1 MKQPSLKDSPQ
12 VHDTWRYSLLDA
24 IFNRR
29 SRRFGLGME
38 ITEGPT
44 RFKSP
49 NPPVP
54 LGEDEEALLV
64 AAGTGLSGII
74 VGDLPMS
81 DKGGKDVRHWES
93 GASTLMSWQGR
104 TWGSPCNAHGTEL
117 FYTNDDG
124 VFLVRLR
131 DAVDPSPQVIGSED
145 DADIA
150 LEMFRRYRV
159 QLSKERID
167 IPREQPALFSF
178 NLWNANQPGST
189 LFMPVTDISEE
200 FLNLI
205 MLLTE
210 YEQYI
215 VDDVHGNRP
224 AGNERWLKEGIIK
237 EENLMPLSQLEKLA
251 MAATCFEGAFIG
263 QNIMLAIQA
272 MGLGGWLFG
281 GFTPLIVLGG
291 TPVAKGLGFRFV
303 QGKDPLGTPSPVGID
318 GLFEG
323 LCPPYHTMDEAV
335 DIIVTKKW
343 GKEGC
348 FDPARSQHT
357 LYTNERQVL
366 GAISHADAR
375 VIQCTKDVAN
385 YVVETFGKFPA
396 TVDAMQLLVMI
407 QAHHLELEFYDT
419 FFKPGAYSNTQ
430 KSHMTKWHA
439 KERLKKVA

>member
-1 MKQPSLKDSPQ
+1 MAQSLKDSPE
-12 VHDTWRYSLLDA
+12 VNEAWNYSLLDA

-29 SRRFGLGME
+29 SRRFGMGME

-44 RFKSP
+44 SFKSP

-54 LGEDEEALLV
+54 LSEEEEALLI

-74 VGDLPMS
+74 VGDIPMS
-81 DKGGKDVRHWES
+81 DKAGKDVRHWES
-93 GASTLMSWQGR
+93 GVSTLMSWQGR

-117 FYTNDDG
+117 FYSNDDG
-124 VFLVRLR
+124 VFLVRMR
-131 DAVDPSPQVIGSED
+131 DVMDTAPQVIGSRD
-145 DADIA
+145 DADAA

-167 IPREQPALFSF
+167 IPREHPALFTF

-210 YEQYI
+210 YEQFI
-215 VDDVHGNRP
+215 IDDVHGNRP

-237 EENLMPLSQLEKLA
+237 EENLMPLSQLEKMA

-263 QNIMLAIQA
+263 QNIMLTLQA

-291 TPVAKGLGFRFV
+291 TPVAKGLGFHFV
-303 QGKDPLGTPSPVGID
+303 QGKDSLGMPSPVGID

-335 DIIVTKKW
+335 DIIVSKKW
-343 GKEGC
+343 GKQGC
-348 FDPARSQHT
+348 FTAPEQQT

-366 GAISHADAR
+366 GAVSHATEK

-407 QAHHLELEFYDT
+407 QAHHLELEFYDK
-419 FFKPGAYSNTQ
+419 FFKPGAYSETQ
-430 KSHMTKWHA
+430 RRHMSKWHSKA
-439 KERLKKVA
+439 KLSKVA

>member
-1 MKQPSLKDSPQ
+1 MQPSLKDLPQ
-12 VHDTWRYSLLDA
+12 VQEAWNYSLFDA

-54 LGEDEEALLV
+54 LDEEEEALLV

-74 VGDLPMS
+74 VGDIPMS
-81 DKGGKDVRHWES
+81 TKGEKDVRYWES
-93 GASTLMSWQGR
+93 GASTLMSFQGR

-117 FYTNDDG
+117 FYTNDSG
-124 VFLVRLR
+124 VYLVRLR
-131 DAVDPSPQVIGSED
+131 DAEDTSGQSIASRD
-145 DADIA
+145 DADRA
-150 LEMFRRYRV
+150 LELFRRHRV
-159 QLSKERID
+159 QLSTERID
-167 IPREQPALFSF
+167 IPAEQPALFSF
-178 NLWNANQPGST
+178 NLWNANKPGST

-205 MLLTE
+205 LLLTE
-210 YEQYI
+210 YEVFL

-224 AGNERWLKEGIIK
+224 CGNERWLKEKIIR
-237 EENLMPLSQLEKLA
+237 EESLMPITQLEKLA
-251 MAATCFEGAFIG
+251 MTATCFEAAFIG
-263 QNIMLAIQA
+263 QNLMLAIQA

-281 GFTPLIVLGG
+281 GFTPLVVLGG

-303 QGKDPLGTPSPVGID
+303 QGKDGLGIPSPVGLD

-323 LCPPYHTMDEAV
+323 LCPPYHTMNEAV
-335 DIIVTKKW
+335 DIIVEKKW
-343 GKEGC
+343 GKRGC
-348 FDPARSQHT
+348 FSTEHPHT
-357 LYTNERQVL
+357 LYKCERDVL
-366 GAISHADAR
+366 GAVPPSDER
-375 VIQCTKDVAN
+375 VIQCTKDIAN
-385 YVVETFGKFPA
+385 YIVETFGKFPA

-419 FFKPGAYSNTQ
+419 FFQPGAYTETQ
-430 KSHMTKWHA
+430 RNHMKKWHA
-439 KERLKKVA
+439 KAKLARAA